1 MKKKILATACLLAL
15 GSTAFAAE
23 KVEDRHGFYGYLGL
37 YQVELDAARQA
48 DKNEAWGVGAGYFF
62 NKSWSLEIP
71 YTNGNFETDINGN
84 TIGKHEIENVGLDLL
99 FNDTTWLGS
108 ANTHPFIKAGIGKHN
123 ADGNPWGSQVEED
136 EYYKVGIGLQHFMSD
151 SAFVRIGADFLD
163 GSDDYQDDKMF
174 YINLGAFFG
183 ETVKSGAAPAPKP
196 VEKAKDSDG
205 DGVLD
210 ANDQC
215 PGTPAGAAVDAN
227 GCPLDS
233 DNDGVYDYQDAC
245 PGTAPGVQVDE
256 KGCEVKVAEEVVVDM
271 RLNFDTNK
279 YEVKPEMVSE
289 IAKVAEF
296 LRQYPSV
303 NAEIQ
308 GHTDSVGS
316 SAYNQGLSERR
327 ANSVKDY
334 LVSNFGINASRLT
347 AKGYGEEEPI
357 ADNSTSEGRALNR
370 RAEAHAETMTT
381 K

>member
-1 MKKKILATACLLAL
+1 MKKKILTAACLLAF

-23 KVEDRHGFYGYLGL
+23 EVQDRHGFYGHVGWYDLELDSYWNSERTQSGGLGL
-37 YQVELDAARQA
+37 G
-48 DKNEAWGVGAGYFF
+48 WFF
-62 NKSWSLEIP
+62 NKNLALEVEYNYFDEI
-71 YTNGNFETDINGN
+71 YNNTSSADTDVESTSIN
-84 TIGKHEIENVGLDLL
+84 LL
-99 FNDTTWLGS
+99 LNDTSWIGSTTTYPFMKLGYGELS
-108 ANTHPFIKAGIGKHN
+108 DKYGVYGP
-123 ADGNPWGSQVEED
+123 DLED
-136 EYYKVGIGLQHFMSD
+136 SYYKVGIGLQHFATDNVYLRAGIDLLD
-151 SAFVRIGADFLD
+151 SGDRGDHKVWYFSYG
-163 GSDDYQDDKMF
+163 Y
-174 YINLGAFFG
+174 FFG
-183 ETVKSGAAPAPKP
+183 DTVKSGAAPAPKP

-279 YEVKPEMVSE
+279 YEIKPEMVAE

-296 LRQYPSV
+296 LRQYPDV

-334 LVSNFGINASRLT
+334 LVSNFGIDASRLT
-347 AKGYGEEEPI
+347 AKGYGEEQPI
-357 ADNSTSEGRALNR
+357 ADNSTEEGRALNR

>member
-1 MKKKILATACLLAL
+1 MKKKILAAACLLAL
-15 GSTAFAAE
+15 GSTAFASE
-23 KVEDRHGFYGYLGL
+23 EVQDRSGFYGHVGWYNLKLDEHRDSKETQNGGLGL
-37 YQVELDAARQA
+37 G
-48 DKNEAWGVGAGYFF
+48 WFF
-62 NKSWSLEIP
+62 NKNVAIEGL
-71 YTNGNFETDINGN
+71 YTYMNDIEKIDSGD
-84 TIGKHEIENVGLDLL
+84 TADIESYSLDLL
-99 FNDTTWLGS
+99 YFDTEWLGS
-108 ANTHPFIKAGIGKHN
+108 SNTHPFLKVGHGRHN
-123 ADGNPWGSQVEED
+123 MLHPLWVSDLEED
-136 EYYKVGIGLQHFMSD
+136 AYYKVGVGIQHFANDNYFMR
-151 SAFVRIGADFLD
+151 AGYDFLD
-163 GSDDYQDDKMF
+163 SGARGDDQFWYVNF
-174 YINLGAFFG
+174 GYFFG
-183 ETVKSGAAPAPKP
+183 ETTTSGVAPAPKKP

-215 PGTPAGAAVDAN
+215 PGTPAGAAVDTN

-233 DNDGVYDYQDAC
+233 DNDGVHDYKDAC

-279 YEVKPEMVSE
+279 YEIKPEMVAE

-334 LVSNFGINASRLT
+334 LVSNFGIDASRLS
-347 AKGYGEEEPI
+347 AKGYGEEQPI
-357 ADNSTSEGRALNR
+357 ADNSTEEGRALNR

>member
-1 MKKKILATACLLAL
+1 MKKKMLMAACLLAL
-15 GSTAFAAE
+15 SSTGYAAE
-23 KVEDRHGFYGYLGL
+23 EVQDRSGFYGHIGWYNLNLDSHRESNEVQNGGLGL
-37 YQVELDAARQA
+37 G
-48 DKNEAWGVGAGYFF
+48 WFF
-62 NKSWSLEIP
+62 NKNFAVEGLYTYMDDIEKTTTGDTGDIESYSLDVL
-71 YTNGNFETDINGN
+71 YF
-84 TIGKHEIENVGLDLL
+84 
-99 FNDTTWLGS
+99 DTEWLGGN
-108 ANTHPFIKAGIGKHN
+108 NTHPFIKAGHGRHN
-123 ADGNPWGSQVEED
+123 MLTPLWSLDLED
-136 EYYKVGIGLQHFMSD
+136 DAYYKLGIGIQHFANDNYFMR
-151 SAFVRIGADFLD
+151 AGYDFLD
-163 GSDDYQDDKMF
+163 SGERGDDKF
-174 YINLGAFFG
+174 WYVNFGYFFG
-183 ETVKSGAAPAPKP
+183 DTVTSGAAPAPKP

-279 YEVKPEMVSE
+279 YEIKPEMVAE

-296 LRQYPSV
+296 LRQYPNV

-334 LVSNFGINASRLT
+334 LVSNFGIDASRLT
-347 AKGYGEEEPI
+347 AKGYGEEQPI
-357 ADNSTSEGRALNR
+357 ADNSTAEGRALNR